1 MISTA
6 VVYAIL
12 LALSILLLVLSLQP
26 RCVETP
32 AAQLCGCTA
41 RLAGYVLHYDC
52 AAGGYIELR
61 GYVCASASSGVR
73 SRLTGSDMCL
83 LLPGGEKFI
92 N

>member
-61 GYVCASASSGVR
+61 GYVCVTAGEMR